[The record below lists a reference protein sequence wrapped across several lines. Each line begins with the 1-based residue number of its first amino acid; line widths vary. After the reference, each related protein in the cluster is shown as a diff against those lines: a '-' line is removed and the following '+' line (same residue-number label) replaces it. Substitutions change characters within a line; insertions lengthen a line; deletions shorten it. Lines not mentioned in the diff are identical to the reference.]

1 MNLLSLS
8 LAKNKVSKLN
18 ENGKVVVF
26 TNGCFDIIHK
36 GHTTYLNKARQLGD
50 YLIVGL
56 NSNESVSNL
65 KGQDRPI
72 NSEDKRSANLLK
84 LDYVDAVVIFNENT
98 PKKLIAELRPDILV
112 KGGDYTK
119 KEVIGAKQ
127 VVEDGGEIVIIPL
140 VPGYS
145 TTNIINA
152 LKEKGLTEEDGTD

>member
-1 MNLLSLS
+1 MSLLSLT

-36 GHTTYLNKARQLGD
+36 GHTTYLNKAKQLGD

-112 KGGDYTK
+112 KGGDYAK
-119 KEVIGAKQ
+119 EEVIGAKQ

-145 TTNIINA
+145 TTNTINA

>member
-1 MNLLSLS
+1 MSLLSLT

-36 GHTTYLNKARQLGD
+36 GHTTYLNKAKQLGD

-119 KEVIGAKQ
+119 EEVIGAKQ
-127 VVEDGGEIVIIPL
+127 VVKDGGEIVIIPL

-145 TTNIINA
+145 TTNTIKA

>member
-1 MNLLSLS
+1 MSLLSINI
-8 LAKNKVSKLN
+8 AKDKVLKLN

-36 GHTTYLNKARQLGD
+36 GHTTYLNKAKQLGD

-98 PKKLIAELRPDILV
+98 PKKLIAELQPDILV

-119 KEVIGAKQ
+119 EEVIGAKQ

-140 VPGYS
+140 VPVYS
-145 TTNIINA
+145 TTNTINA

>member
-1 MNLLSLS
+1 MSLLSLTI
-8 LAKNKVSKLN
+8 AKNKVSKLN
-18 ENGKVVVF
+18 ESGKVVVF

-36 GHTTYLNKARQLGD
+36 GHITLLKKARQLGD
-50 YLIVGL
+50 FLIVGL

-98 PKKLIAELRPDILV
+98 PKKLIAELRPNILL
-112 KGGDYTK
+112 KGGDYSK
-119 KEVIGAKQ
+119 DEIIGAKQ
-127 VVEDGGEIVIIPL
+127 VVENGGEIVIIPL

-145 TTNIINA
+145 TTNTINA
-152 LKEKGLTEEDGTD
+152 L

>member
-1 MNLLSLS
+1 MSLLSITI
-8 LAKNKVSKLN
+8 AKDKVSKLN

-36 GHTTYLNKARQLGD
+36 GHTTLLNQARQLGD
-50 YLIVGL
+50 FLIVGL

-65 KGQDRPI
+65 KGQGRPI
-72 NSEDKRSANLLK
+72 NSEEKRSGNLLK
-84 LDYVDAVVIFNENT
+84 LDYVDGVVIFYENT
-98 PKKLIAELRPDILV
+98 PKNLIAELRPDILV

-119 KEVIGAKQ
+119 EEVIGAKQ

-145 TTNIINA
+145 TTNTINA
-152 LKEKGLTEEDGTD
+152 LKEKGLTEQDCTD

>member
-1 MNLLSLS
+1 MSPLSLT

-119 KEVIGAKQ
+119 EQVIGAKQ
-127 VVEDGGEIVIIPL
+127 VVQDGGEIVIIPL

-145 TTNIINA
+145 TTNTINA
-152 LKEKGLTEEDGTD
+152 LMEKGLTEEDGTD